1 MKKYL
6 ILFYLLIVANSFAL
20 DGDRFRFGFTAN
32 PGINWWK
39 PDNQLMKS
47 DGARFSFQYG
57 IICDYKFGN
66 NDRYAFGT
74 GLTIGMSGG
83 KLTSSTIDSVM
94 SEVQQESR
102 MGMIYADVTSTITGK
117 LQYLQIP
124 ATLKLRSNQVND
136 FTYYGAFGLLPEFII
151 RRRAAIRFEDLQAMP
166 FDGTGIVVTE
176 SDNTKLVDVPFY
188 NGGTNVIKRV
198 MPVNLGLQVEGG
210 VEYSFTDNTS
220 LVVGL
225 FFTNGFMNVLNDD
238 DRERVAARNFG
249 MRIGFLF

>member
-1 MKKYL
+1 MKKYFF
-6 ILFYLLIVANSFAL
+6 LFSLLIVAKSFAL

-39 PDNQLMKS
+39 PDNEMIKG

-83 KLTSSTIDSVM
+83 KLVSSTTDSVM
-94 SEVQQESR
+94 GEL
-102 MGMIYADVTSTITGK
+102 GMVYADVTSSMTGK

-151 RRRAAIRFEDLQAMP
+151 RRRAAIRYEDLQALP
-166 FDGTGIVVTE
+166 QDGTGIVVLE
-176 SDNTKLVDVPFY
+176 NDNQKLVDLPFY
-188 NGGTNVIKRV
+188 NGSTNVIKRV

-210 VEYSFTDNTS
+210 VEYSFTENTS
-220 LVVGL
+220 LVMGL
-225 FFTNGFMNVLNDD
+225 FFTNGFMNVLNDSD
-238 DRERVAARNFG
+238 KERVASRNFG